1 MGISFNGR
9 MVGLHPTDGGS
20 TPPISTLLTRGVM
33 VAQEILI
40 LLVGVRVPA
49 GQPLWGLTSERP
61 YSIVGIQ

>member
-33 VAQEILI
+33 VAPEILI

-49 GQPLWGLTSERP
+49 GQPFIKGK
-61 YSIVGIQ
+61 V